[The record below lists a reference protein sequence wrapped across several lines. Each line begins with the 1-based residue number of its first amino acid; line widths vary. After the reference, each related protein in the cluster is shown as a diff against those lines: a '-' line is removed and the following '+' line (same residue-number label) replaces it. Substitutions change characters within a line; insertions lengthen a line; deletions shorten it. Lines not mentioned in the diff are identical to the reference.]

1 MTRYI
6 LRRALLLLPTLL
18 GMALLIFLMVR
29 LLPGDFVDALVGADS
44 TLSDEARAEL
54 RRYYGLDQPLA
65 LQFVRWLGELARGD
79 LGISFRTRQ
88 PIGQIL
94 AQTLPITVQL
104 AVMSMIFSTVV
115 AVPLGVLSALRR
127 NSQVDFWARVAGLIG
142 LSLPNFWL
150 ATLLL
155 LFTSLAFRWVPPVVW
170 VSPLNNLA
178 VNLQQM
184 ILPTLALSLQ
194 LIAVQMRMTRTAIL
208 EVLGQDYVR
217 TARAKGLGER
227 LVIYRHA
234 LRNALL
240 PVVTVLGLQFG
251 VLMGGSV
258 IIEQIFGL
266 PGVGWYLLQAIF
278 NRDYPVIQVMAL
290 FLATTFVLINLCV
303 DIVHGFLDPRISYG

>member
-6 LRRALLLLPTLL
+6 IRRLVLLLPTLL

-29 LLPGDFVDALVGADS
+29 LLPGDFVDALVGADP
-44 TLSDEARAEL
+44 TITDEAREQL
-54 RRYYGLDQPLA
+54 RSYYELDQPLPV
-65 LQFVRWLGELARGD
+65 QFVGWLADLARGD
-79 LGISFRTRQ
+79 LGLSFRTRQ
-88 PIGQIL
+88 PISQIL
-94 AQTLPITVQL
+94 AQTLPITAQL
-104 AVMSMIFSTVV
+104 AVMSMILSSVI
-115 AVPLGVLSALRR
+115 AVPLGVLSALRH
-127 NSQVDFWARVAGLIG
+127 NSQVDFWARVGGLIG

-170 VSPLNNLA
+170 VSPTENLL

-184 ILPTLALSLQ
+184 LLPTLALSLQ
-194 LIAVQMRMTRTAIL
+194 LIAVQMRMTRASLL
-208 EVLGQDYVR
+208 EVLRQDYVR
-217 TARAKGLGER
+217 TARSKGLGER

-234 LRNALL
+234 LRNALV

-258 IIEQIFGL
+258 VIEQIFGL

-278 NRDYPVIQVMAL
+278 NRDYPVVQVMAL
-290 FLATTFVLINLCV
+290 FLAVTFVLINLVV
-303 DIVHGFLDPRISYG
+303 DIIHGALDPRISYS